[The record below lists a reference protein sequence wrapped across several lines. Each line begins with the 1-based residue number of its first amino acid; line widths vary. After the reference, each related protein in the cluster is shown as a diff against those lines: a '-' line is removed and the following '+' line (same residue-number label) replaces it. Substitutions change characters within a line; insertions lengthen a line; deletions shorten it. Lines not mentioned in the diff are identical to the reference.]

1 MKLCETTKKLM
12 VAFSGPSNSGKT
24 TLIVKI
30 AQLLKQK
37 YKKKVVI
44 LKHDPK
50 NKARFDVKGKDSY
63 KFFDCGADVVVT
75 SPSRTTYFAQ
85 DAKDLSTIIEM
96 IGLFDILLIEGHKD
110 FQVPRIG
117 VFHQSIE
124 ESYLRFVDAVA
135 TDEKASNFELLNKQ
149 KNVTILKLDDL
160 DQILNWICK
169 NAKEI

>member
-1 MKLCETTKKLM
+1 MQSKKRSKRLI

-37 YKKKVVI
+37 HHKKVVV

-50 NKARFDVKGKDSY
+50 NKAQFDVKGKDSY

-75 SPSRTTYFAQ
+75 SPSRTTYFSQ
-85 DAKDLSTIIEM
+85 DAKDLNTIIDM
-96 IGLFDILLIEGHKD
+96 IGAFDILLIEGHKD
-110 FQVPRIG
+110 FKIPRIG
-117 VFHQSIE
+117 VFYSFIE
-124 ESYLRFVDAVA
+124 ESYLKFIDAVA
-135 TDEKASNFELLNKQ
+135 TDHKVENFEFLNKQ
-149 KNVTILKLDDL
+149 KDVTILQIDDL
-160 DQILNWICK
+160 DEILNWIFV